1 MAREALITRTVEA
14 TKVDVL
20 GLDINTAE
28 PENRTYYLPG
38 KFKDEKKLL
47 NKVKKEFETDD
58 FKVATIVS
66 SEVVSTLY
74 GITVDD
80 FIKNAKVLDPE
91 TRKPIDETED

>member
-14 TKVDVL
+14 TKVTVL
-20 GLDINTAE
+20 GLDVTAAE
-28 PENRTYYLPG
+28 PENKTYYLPG
-38 KFKDEKKLL
+38 KFKDEQKLL
-47 NKVKKEFETDD
+47 KKVKKEFETDT
-58 FKVATIVS
+58 FKIATIVS

-91 TRKPIDETED
+91 TRKPIGEAAE